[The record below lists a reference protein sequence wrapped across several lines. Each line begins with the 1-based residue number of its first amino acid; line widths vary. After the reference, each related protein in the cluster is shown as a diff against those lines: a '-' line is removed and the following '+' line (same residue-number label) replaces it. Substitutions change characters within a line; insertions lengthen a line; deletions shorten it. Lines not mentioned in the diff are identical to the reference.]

1 MTAIKTAIIAL
12 AAAAPLCLA
21 AQSKVATV
29 DVEAVYNAMPE
40 KMEAEAQLKAVSQQY
55 KAEYESVQKEF
66 NQKYAD
72 YQALDPSTPST
83 IKERRMQEIQESDK
97 KIQAFLKQADAD
109 LAKREQE
116 LNAPI
121 KAKIAQAIKT
131 VGSEE
136 GYTYIIDSSKG
147 TIVYAGADA
156 VDVTAKVKAKLGL
169 Q

>member
-1 MTAIKTAIIAL
+1 
-12 AAAAPLCLA
+12 
-21 AQSKVATV
+21 
-29 DVEAVYNAMPE
+29 
-40 KMEAEAQLKAVSQQY
+40 
-55 KAEYESVQKEF
+55 
-66 NQKYAD
+66 
-72 YQALDPSTPST
+72 
-83 IKERRMQEIQESDK
+83 MQEMQESDK